1 EKGRYCVVVKDEG
14 NFVRISG
21 ISKYLMCKDKRC
33 NKKHL
38 HPTNIK
44 IELKGDS
51 QADIEKSLRGGGVI
65 TRLGLEKISLN
76 KEKRRKLENEQK
88 VSRKNQKPK
97 TKKKTADKEKKNK
110 VKTEKV
116 SKTKKKV
123 KKETEPV
130 KK

>member
-1 EKGRYCVVVKDEG
+1 MVEVGQICKKTCGREKGRYCVVVKDEG

-51 QADIEKSLRGGGVI
+51 
-65 TRLGLEKISLN
+65 
-76 KEKRRKLENEQK
+76 
-88 VSRKNQKPK
+88 
-97 TKKKTADKEKKNK
+97 
-110 VKTEKV
+110 
-116 SKTKKKV
+116 
-123 KKETEPV
+123 
-130 KK
+130 